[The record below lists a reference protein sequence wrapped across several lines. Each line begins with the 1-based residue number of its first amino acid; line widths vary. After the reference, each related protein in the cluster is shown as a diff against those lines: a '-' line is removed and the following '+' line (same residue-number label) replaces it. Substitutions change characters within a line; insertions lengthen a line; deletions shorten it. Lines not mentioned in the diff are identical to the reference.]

1 MRTTCGKIQQPR
13 KMMQNFHP
21 SPFPPLLP
29 LDQISSSQT
38 REKYRLPIG
47 GSSGP
52 SQPPIGAEPKIRA
65 PPLATLIA
73 PSLSLVRGTERVG
86 VEGGRGRRSRDR
98 GHAGGSCDMK
108 GSRGEPSRI
117 VIAGR
122 GRGKQPHSG
131 PLLPTFSASLS
142 VAK

>member
-1 MRTTCGKIQQPR
+1 
-13 KMMQNFHP
+13 MQNFHP

-73 PSLSLVRGTERVG
+73 TRLSLVRGTWRVG
-86 VEGGRGRRSRDR
+86 VEGGG
-98 GHAGGSCDMK
+98 AGGHVTA
-108 GSRGEPSRI
+108 GTLGAL
-117 VIAGR
+117 VI
-122 GRGKQPHSG
+122 
-131 PLLPTFSASLS
+131 
-142 VAK
+142 